1 MTDPNV
7 LRRLERLEKE
17 IERLTTLER
26 PEYVSGA
33 AATWTPS
40 FVGTTTAGTFTYSVR
55 LGYYTRIGNVV
66 NVWGNLAVA
75 TIPVAPTGNVVI
87 TGLPYTAQNTANLFG
102 VITVAYAH
110 NFNYTAAAI
119 ALHGRV
125 NPNLTYIYLSES
137 FDSGGAVDI
146 PPGSIL
152 TTTQLVFGGS
162 YLI

>member
-1 MTDPNV
+1 MTDPDV
-7 LRRLERLEKE
+7 LRRLVWLEQEVERLA
-17 IERLTTLER
+17 TVER
-26 PEYVSGA
+26 PEYVSGPA
-33 AATWTPS
+33 AVWTPS

-55 LGYYTRIGNVV
+55 LGYYSRNGNVV
-66 NVWGNLAVA
+66 SVWGNLAVA

-87 TGLPYTAQNTANLFG
+87 TGLPYTSQNTANLFG
-102 VITVAYAH
+102 DISLNYIH
-110 NFNYTAAAI
+110 NFNYTAGAI
-119 ALHGRV
+119 QLLARV
-125 NPNLTYIYLSES
+125 NPNLTFIYLSES